1 MKKLLLTLALIVS
14 VLTLSAQKFT
24 ITEKETGNVVENGA
38 NYCVFGEGNAWGEL
52 LLEFLVTANENVNL
66 IAEVEV
72 LQAVEGTYNMICL
85 DQCYAPGV
93 TVTPVVEFAAGDSKD
108 LARHYSAE
116 DPTNLENVLGLEQI
130 MKYSIYEEGSHEMF
144 IINVIFKYSAYGIED
159 NNIVEEFSNAYPT
172 PAKDVVSFDYNFSSS
187 ANEAYVAIYS
197 MTGQEVMRSEINA
210 PQGKVSLNVSDLA
223 DGVYFYSL
231 IVNGQT
237 KKSSKL
243 VIKK

>member
-1 MKKLLLTLALIVS
+1 MKKLLLSLALMLS
-14 VLTLSAQKFT
+14 VFSLSAQKFT
-24 ITEKETGNVVENGA
+24 VTEKTTGNIVENGA
-38 NYCVFGEGNAWGEL
+38 NFYVYGEGNAWGEL

-93 TVTPVVEFAAGDSKD
+93 TVTPVVEFAAGNSKD
-108 LARHYSAE
+108 LAMHYSAE

-172 PAKDVVSFDYNFSSS
+172 PASNVVNFDYSFNAGVSS
-187 ANEAYVAIYS
+187 AMVAVYNI
-197 MTGQEVMRSEINA
+197 MGQEVLRSDISGTN
-210 PQGKVSLNVSDLA
+210 GKLSINVSDLA

-231 IVNGQT
+231 VVNGET
-237 KKSSKL
+237 VKSSKL
-243 VIKK
+243 VVRK

>member
-1 MKKLLLTLALIVS
+1 MKKLFFTLALILS
-14 VLTLSAQKFT
+14 VFALSAQSYQV
-24 ITEKETGNVVENGA
+24 TERETGIIIENGA
-38 NYCVFGEGNAWGEL
+38 TYYVYGDGAATWGEL
-52 LLEFLVTANENVNL
+52 NIEFNVTTFEHVRLIGEKVENNVIDGTMNYFCWGQCL
-66 IAEVEV
+66 SPFVYVSDPYDMPADSTDVFSMHYIADDMS
-72 LQAVEGTYNMICL
+72 T
-85 DQCYAPGV
+85 
-93 TVTPVVEFAAGDSKD
+93 
-108 LARHYSAE
+108 
-116 DPTNLENVLGLEQI
+116 VLGMEQS
-130 MKYSIYEEGSHEMF
+130 MTYYLYEANNPDDKF

-172 PAKDVVSFDYNFSSS
+172 PAKDVVSFDCNFSSS
-187 ANEAYVAIYS
+187 SNEAYVAIYS

-210 PQGKVSLNVSDLA
+210 LQGKVSLNVSDLA